1 MQMES
6 GASIKKVQVL
16 DPLSAFQWTPA
27 EVDALGTLVDSG
39 DSVLGC
45 HVHTSLSLTWR
56 GFWGHSEKSRL
67 GQERAEH
74 WRLKNNPR
82 LMVPALLSWLPG
94 QFEVAASKP
103 CPGLFPAWD
112 PMPCQ
117 AALWFSELP
126 VGVTVPYQPCF
137 CCSLS
142 ENQSLMRMPP
152 WENIWLVGA
161 ICLSMSLHFL
171 ILYVE
176 PLPVSARAL
185 PLPLNLQ
192 TEQNLVWGSRPGL
205 EGELGNPWLFFQ
217 IIFQITPLNVT
228 QWLMVLK
235 ISLPVILLDETL
247 KYVARNYL
255 EPGKDDSVR
264 PATKP
269 CALSA
274 CTEGVSW
281 PFVFITMPLV
291 IWLYSTDTNF
301 SDMFWSWLT
310 RWRVLHSKEKK
321 KKFNLIF
328 LLFRATVYF
337 CWIFTWTYLPVMEV
351 S

>member
-1 MQMES
+1 
-6 GASIKKVQVL
+6 
-16 DPLSAFQWTPA
+16 
-27 EVDALGTLVDSG
+27 
-39 DSVLGC
+39 
-45 HVHTSLSLTWR
+45 
-56 GFWGHSEKSRL
+56 
-67 GQERAEH
+67 
-74 WRLKNNPR
+74 
-82 LMVPALLSWLPG
+82 MVTALLSWLPG
-94 QFEVAASKP
+94 QLEVAASKP
-103 CPGLFPAWD
+103 YPGLFPAWD
-112 PMPCQ
+112 P
-117 AALWFSELP
+117 
-126 VGVTVPYQPCF
+126 
-137 CCSLS
+137 
-142 ENQSLMRMPP
+142 
-152 WENIWLVGA
+152 
-161 ICLSMSLHFL
+161 
-171 ILYVE
+171 
-176 PLPVSARAL
+176 RAL
-185 PLPLNLQ
+185 PGCFVVLRASCWCYSHTPAVFLLQPVRKPVPDEDAPVGEHLAGGGHLLVHVPPLPYPLCGTTASKCSCLTPTPEL
-192 TEQNLVWGSRPGL
+192 TEQNLVWGLRPGL

-310 RWRVLHSKEKK
+310 WWRVLHSKEKK
-321 KKFNLIF
+321 K
-328 LLFRATVYF
+328 V
-337 CWIFTWTYLPVMEV
+337 
-351 S
+351 

>member
-1 MQMES
+1 MYTRE
-6 GASIKKVQVL
+6 
-16 DPLSAFQWTPA
+16 
-27 EVDALGTLVDSG
+27 
-39 DSVLGC
+39 
-45 HVHTSLSLTWR
+45 
-56 GFWGHSEKSRL
+56 
-67 GQERAEH
+67 
-74 WRLKNNPR
+74 
-82 LMVPALLSWLPG
+82 
-94 QFEVAASKP
+94 
-103 CPGLFPAWD
+103 
-112 PMPCQ
+112 
-117 AALWFSELP
+117 
-126 VGVTVPYQPCF
+126 PCF
-137 CCSLS
+137 FCSLS

-176 PLPVSARAL
+176 PLPVSASVLHPSLGSEMESDPCVELKARAEVKQSC
-185 PLPLNLQ
+185 NA
-192 TEQNLVWGSRPGL
+192 R
-205 EGELGNPWLFFQ
+205 LFFQ

-255 EPGKDDSVR
+255 EPGKDSVR

-269 CALSA
+269 CSLSA

-281 PFVFITMPLV
+281 PFVFITLPLV

-310 RWRVLHSKEKK
+310 WWQFYIQRKSL
-321 KKFNLIF
+321 
-328 LLFRATVYF
+328 T
-337 CWIFTWTYLPVMEV
+337 
-351 S
+351 